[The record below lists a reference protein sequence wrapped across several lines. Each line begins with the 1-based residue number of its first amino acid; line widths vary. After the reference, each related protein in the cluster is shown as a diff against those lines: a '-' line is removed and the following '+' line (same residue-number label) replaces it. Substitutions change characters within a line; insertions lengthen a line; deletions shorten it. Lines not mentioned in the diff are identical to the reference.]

1 MTDRM
6 QKMPSTAELPM
17 AKSPLTKTASEK
29 GGGQKLV
36 IKILLKNFKIINNTI
51 FKKIQ

>member
-29 GGGQKLV
+29 EGLKIQQN
-36 IKILLKNFKIINNTI
+36 INKILFH
-51 FKKIQ
+51 F